1 MKRSFVVTAAT
12 LLLLVFVCVPPG
24 WADSKVVTLTF
35 SDLFPATHVN
45 GKSASAWCK
54 EVEKRTNG
62 KVKITYYP
70 GQSLTKGKEAYDGV
84 VNGLSDLA
92 QSVLQYTRG
101 RFPLMDF
108 INLPLGYG
116 DGSVSTAIINE
127 VNDKFKPKELSDVK
141 VMYLHAH
148 GPGIIHTK
156 DTPVHKMED
165 LKGIK
170 IRSHGPTAEMLKL
183 LGATPVAFPMP
194 ELYQSLQKGVVG
206 GAVFPMEAAKGWKLA
221 EVTKYHIMCR
231 PITYSLGFFVVMNTA
246 KWDALP
252 PDVQK
257 VIQEINV
264 EWAQKQ
270 GKVWDQADID
280 GTAYAKS
287 KGGEMIEIEAS
298 EAEKWAKAV
307 KPIQDYYMK
316 EAKGRGVPGDEV
328 LTYVL
333 QLLKDSKA
341 GTFKSKYLAG
351 GK

>member
-1 MKRSFVVTAAT
+1 MKRSFVVIGAT
-12 LLLLVFVCVPPG
+12 FLLLAFVCVPAG
-24 WADSKVVTLTF
+24 WSADKVVTLTF

-45 GKSASAWCK
+45 GKTAAAWCK

-148 GPGIIHTK
+148 GPGILHTK
-156 DTPVHKMED
+156 KTPIHKMAD
-165 LKGIK
+165 LKGVK
-170 IRSHGPTAEMLKL
+170 MRSHGPTAEMLKL

-194 ELYQSLQKGVVG
+194 ELYQSLQKGVVE

-221 EVTKYHIMCR
+221 EVTKYHITCR
-231 PITYSLGFFVVMNTA
+231 PITYSLGFFVVMNKA
-246 KWDALP
+246 KWDALS

-257 VIQEINV
+257 VIEEINA
-264 EWAQKQ
+264 EWAKKQ
-270 GKVWDQADID
+270 GRVWDQADLD
-280 GTAYAKS
+280 GTAFAKS
-287 KGGEMIEIEAS
+287 KGGEMIEIEAA

-307 KPIQDYYMK
+307 KPIQAIYMK
-316 EAKGRGVPGDEV
+316 EAKAKGVAGDEV
-328 LTYVL
+328 LKYVI
-333 QLLKDSKA
+333 QRLKDSKA